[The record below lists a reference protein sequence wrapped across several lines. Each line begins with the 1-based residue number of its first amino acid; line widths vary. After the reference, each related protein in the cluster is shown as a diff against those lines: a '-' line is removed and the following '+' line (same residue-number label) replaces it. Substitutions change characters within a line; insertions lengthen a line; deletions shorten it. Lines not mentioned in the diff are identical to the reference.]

1 MSNSYLNIVTF
12 LATTIVYY
20 MTFKPA
26 LTYSISSNAEA
37 YKKYMSENYLYLA
50 IYFFAVLIIQ
60 FIVNSS
66 AISNKCGGDLK
77 LNMGMAAGI
86 TFISWS
92 LIFGAIIVVLLAYP
106 GFKTA
111 FSDVVGY
118 YYVSDRASK
127 LLSELLVNP
136 EVKDSISSPDID
148 QTNKSALEKA
158 ASTIIKI
165 CGSPS
170 ILINQIVP
178 TNFNEYWNIL
188 QPLIKP
194 DIKSDPMKLDEKREE
209 LFEIVVSR
217 DNVGEGMW
225 YVYTGLLLTSIV
237 QLRIASLPCQL
248 DKETIQKNASSY
260 LEEQTKLDEKKE
272 LATSQVYTL

>member
-12 LATTIVYY
+12 LATTVVYY
-20 MTFKPA
+20 MYFKPS
-26 LTYSISSNAEA
+26 LTYVISSDEGE
-37 YKKYMSENYLYLA
+37 YKKYMSDSYLYLA
-50 IYFFAVLIIQ
+50 IYFFAVMIIQ
-60 FIVNSS
+60 FIVNSMAVS
-66 AISNKCGGDLK
+66 DKCGGDLK
-77 LNMGMAAGI
+77 QNIGAAGAI

-92 LIFGAIIVVLLAYP
+92 LIFGAIIIVLLAYP

-118 YYVSDRASK
+118 YYISNRASK
-127 LLSELLVNP
+127 LLSELLVSA
-136 EVKDSISSPDID
+136 ELKDSIDVPDID
-148 QTNKSALEKA
+148 NADKTALEKA

-178 TNFNEYWNIL
+178 TNFNEYWDIL

-194 DIKSDPMKLDEKREE
+194 EIKADPTQLEKNRDE
-209 LFEIVVSR
+209 LFEIVISR
-217 DNVGEGMW
+217 DNVGEAMW

-237 QLRIASLPCQL
+237 QLKIATLPCQL
-248 DKETIQKNASSY
+248 NKETIQKNTTAY
-260 LEEQTKLDEKKE
+260 LEEQTIADEKKE

>member
-12 LATTIVYY
+12 LATTVLYY
-20 MTFKPA
+20 MYFKPA
-26 LTYSISSNAEA
+26 LTYVISSDAES
-37 YKKYMSENYLYLA
+37 YKKYMNDSYLYLA
-50 IYFFAVLIIQ
+50 IYFFAVMIIQ
-60 FIVNSS
+60 FILNSMAVS
-66 AISNKCGGDLK
+66 DKCGGNLTQ
-77 LNMGMAAGI
+77 NMGAAGAI

-92 LIFGAIIVVLLAYP
+92 LIFGAIILVLLIYP

-118 YYVSDRASK
+118 YYISNRASK
-127 LLSELLVNP
+127 LLSELLVSA
-136 EVKDSISSPDID
+136 ELKDSIDTPDITD
-148 QTNKSALEKA
+148 ADKTALEKA

-178 TNFNEYWNIL
+178 TNFNEYWDIL

-194 DIKSDPMKLDEKREE
+194 QIKADPAQLEKNRDE
-209 LFEIVVSR
+209 LFEIVISR
-217 DNVGEGMW
+217 DNVGEAMW
-225 YVYTGLLLTSIV
+225 YIYTGLLLTSIV
-237 QLRIASLPCQL
+237 QLRIATLPCQL
-248 DKETIQKNASSY
+248 NKETIQKNTAAF
-260 LEEQTKLDEKKE
+260 LEEQTVADEKKE

>member
-1 MSNSYLNIVTF
+1 MSNSYLNIVSF

-20 MTFKPA
+20 MTFKPT
-26 LTYSISSNAEA
+26 LTYAISSNAEA
-37 YKKYMSENYLYLA
+37 YEKYMSNSYLYLA
-50 IYFFAVLIIQ
+50 IYFFTVLIIQ
-60 FIVNSS
+60 FIVNTM

-77 LNMGMAAGI
+77 QNMGMAVGI
-86 TFISWS
+86 TFISWT

-136 EVKDSISSPDID
+136 EVKDSINAIGID
-148 QTNKSALEKA
+148 EPNKSALEKA

-194 DIKSDPMKLDEKREE
+194 EIKSSPIKLDEKREE
-209 LFEIVVSR
+209 LFEIVMSR

-225 YVYTGLLLTSIV
+225 YIYTGLLLTSIV
-237 QLRIASLPCQL
+237 QLRISTLPCQL
-248 DKETIQKNASSY
+248 NKETIQKNTAAY
-260 LEEQTKLDEKKE
+260 LEEQTKVDERKE
-272 LATSQVYTL
+272 NVTSQVYTL

>member
-1 MSNSYLNIVTF
+1 MST
-12 LATTIVYY
+12 
-20 MTFKPA
+20 
-26 LTYSISSNAEA
+26 NAET
-37 YKKYMSENYLYLA
+37 YKKYMSDNYLYLA
-50 IYFFAVLIIQ
+50 IYFVAVLLIQ
-60 FIVNSS
+60 FIVNASV
-66 AISNKCGGDLK
+66 ISNKCGGK
-77 LNMGMAAGI
+77 ITENIGMSAGI
-86 TFISWS
+86 TFLSWT

-127 LLSELLVNP
+127 LLSDLLVNP
-136 EVKDSISSPDID
+136 EVKDSISSSEID
-148 QTNKSALEKA
+148 EQSKTALEKA

-194 DIKSDPMKLDEKREE
+194 DIKADNVKLDEKREE
-209 LFEIVVSR
+209 LFEIVMSR
-217 DNVGEGMW
+217 DNVGEAMW

-237 QLRIASLPCQL
+237 QLRIATLPCQL
-248 DKETIQKNASSY
+248 NKETLQKNAAGY
-260 LEEQTKLDEKKE
+260 LEEQTKIDEKKE

>member
-12 LATTIVYY
+12 LATTVVYY
-20 MTFKPA
+20 MYFKPV
-26 LTYSISSNAEA
+26 LTYAISSNPEA
-37 YKKYMSENYLYLA
+37 HKKYMSDNYLYLG
-50 IYFFAVLIIQ
+50 IYFFVVLIVQ
-60 FIVNSS
+60 FIVNSTV
-66 AISNKCGGDLK
+66 ISNKCGGDLK
-77 LNMGMAAGI
+77 HNLGMAAGI
-86 TFISWS
+86 TLLSWT
-92 LIFGAIIVVLLAYP
+92 LIYGAIIIVLLAYP

-118 YYVSDRASK
+118 YYISDRASK

-136 EVKDSISSPDID
+136 EVKDSINAEGID
-148 QTNKSALEKA
+148 ETNKSALEKA
-158 ASTIIKI
+158 ASMIIKI

-178 TNFNEYWNIL
+178 TNFNEYWDIL

-194 DIKSDPMKLDEKREE
+194 ELKTDSAKLSEKRDE
-209 LFEIVVSR
+209 LFSIVTSR
-217 DNVGEGMW
+217 DNVGEAMW

-237 QLRIASLPCQL
+237 QLRIATLPCEL
-248 DKETIQKNASSY
+248 NRETIQKNTAAY
-260 LEEQTKLDEKKE
+260 LEEQSKVDERNE

>member
-20 MTFKPA
+20 MTFKPI
-26 LTYSISSNAEA
+26 LTYSISSNPEE
-37 YKKYMSENYLYLA
+37 YKKYMSDNYLYLA

-60 FIVNSS
+60 FIVNSTV
-66 AISNKCGGDLK
+66 ISNKCGGK
-77 LNMGMAAGI
+77 LTQNMGMAAGI
-86 TFISWS
+86 TFLSWI
-92 LIFGAIIVVLLAYP
+92 LIFGAIIVVLIAYP

-127 LLSELLVNP
+127 LLSELLINP
-136 EVKDSISSPDID
+136 EVKDSISSSEID
-148 QTNKSALEKA
+148 EENKSALEKA

-178 TNFNEYWNIL
+178 TNFDEYWNIL

-194 DIKSDPMKLDEKREE
+194 DIKSDTMKLDEKREE
-209 LFEIVVSR
+209 LFEIVMSR
-217 DNVGEGMW
+217 DNVGEAMW
-225 YVYTGLLLTSIV
+225 YIYTGLLLTSIV
-237 QLRIASLPCQL
+237 QLRIATLPCQL
-248 DKETIQKNASSY
+248 DKETIEQNMSGY
-260 LEEQTKLDEKKE
+260 LEEQTKIDERKE
-272 LATSQVYTL
+272 AATSQVYTL